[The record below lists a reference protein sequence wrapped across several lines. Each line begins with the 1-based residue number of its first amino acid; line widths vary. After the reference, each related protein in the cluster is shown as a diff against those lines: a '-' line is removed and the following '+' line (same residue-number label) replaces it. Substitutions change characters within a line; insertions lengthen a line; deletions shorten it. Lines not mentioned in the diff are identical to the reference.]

1 VLWEDA
7 AALWGGGSPSHEV
20 AGGLGETNRG
30 ALMTEGDGTEAG
42 SPRRNGGMGDVQ
54 NDQATVG

>member
-1 VLWEDA
+1 MLWEGA
-7 AALWGGGSPSHEV
+7 A

-30 ALMTEGDGTEAG
+30 ALVTEGDGTEAG
-42 SPRRNGGMGDVQ
+42 SPRRNGGSGDVQ